1 MDTRINTRSVKIHI
15 YSPFLTTVIGFFWA
29 QFNSVD
35 EADTELKLLI
45 QAHNKEV
52 RSRGRERG

>member
-15 YSPFLTTVIGFFWA
+15 YSTSLTTVIGFFWA

-35 EADTELKLLI
+35 EADTELKLLM
-45 QAHNKEV
+45 QVHNKEV
-52 RSRGRERG
+52 RTQGRERG